1 MFLLQLWQEMWME
14 ESTEQY
20 KKTKFSKKVIPNAVI
35 N

>member
-14 ESTEQY
+14 ESIEQY
-20 KKTKFSKKVIPNAVI
+20 KKTKFSKKVIQIAII